1 LGRVTGPDTT
11 AVAADPDST
20 DGAGVAVGEGGA
32 AVPSVRARRGERDAA
47 GGTDAAAVVVAV
59 AR

>member
-20 DGAGVAVGEGGA
+20 DGAGVAVVEGGA
-32 AVPSVRARRGERDAA
+32 AVPGVRARRGERDGA
-47 GGTDAAAVVVAV
+47 GGADAAAVVAV
-59 AR
+59 AM